1 MTRPCR
7 NTTVHEPP
15 NPVPSL
21 HLIPITERP
30 PHRLLDSIAAV
41 SIPSYLPSALSSQS
55 HSNQLTN
62 STELNANRYKYFRWS
77 PRHAWLSFVYMA
89 LIPGTLGY
97 LAYKTE
103 VSYIDGGVRQRT
115 MDNLITDGLQ
125 GKFELR
131 GKRKG
136 DPVSEW

>member
-1 MTRPCR
+1 MAG
-7 NTTVHEPP
+7 
-15 NPVPSL
+15 PSKSL
-21 HLIPITERP
+21 V
-30 PHRLLDSIAAV
+30 LD
-41 SIPSYLPSALSSQS
+41 PALQKYY
-55 HSNQLTN
+55 
-62 STELNANRYKYFRWS
+62 ELNANRYKYFRWS

-103 VSYIDGGVRQRT
+103 
-115 MDNLITDGLQ
+115 